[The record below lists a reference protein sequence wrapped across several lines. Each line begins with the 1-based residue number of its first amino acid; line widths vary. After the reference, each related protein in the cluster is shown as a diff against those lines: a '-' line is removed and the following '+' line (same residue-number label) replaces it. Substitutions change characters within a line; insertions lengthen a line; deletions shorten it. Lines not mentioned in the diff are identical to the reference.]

1 MNRPIHVCL
10 ILIGMSITV
19 SGCSLADLDT
29 PDRLERG
36 LVIVLPGIEGPSPAN
51 FNIARGLDDGGVD
64 VAIRVVNWGT
74 DIPGG
79 FMLNLTDFDRNQRV
93 AEEIRDRIL
102 EYKRRYK
109 GRPVHVVGHSGGAGI
124 AILAVER
131 LPKNEPV
138 NHVVLLSAAI
148 SPRHD
153 MRAALQRVT
162 GGIHNFSS
170 KLDVGLLGAGTG
182 TFGTIDRDY
191 GASAGAVGFETPIG
205 MYDDERRLRKKLH
218 EVPWTTDLIIEGHTG
233 GHFGWTA
240 RNIVA
245 KHVAPVICGFKVSAV
260 TPYATSLVAMR
271 MVPSKSVLSQPV
283 R

>member
-1 MNRPIHVCL
+1 MTRSFRILVLL
-10 ILIGMSITV
+10 ISSCCVTG
-19 SGCSLADLDT
+19 GCSLADLDT
-29 PDRLERG
+29 PDRLDRG
-36 LVIVLPGIEGPSPAN
+36 LVLVLPGIEGPSPAN
-51 FNIARGLDDGGVD
+51 FNIARGLDDGGVMA
-64 VAIRVVNWGT
+64 AIRVVNWGT

-79 FMLNLTDFDRNQRV
+79 FLVNLTDLDRNIRV
-93 AEEIRDRIL
+93 AEGIRDNML
-102 EYKRRYK
+102 EYKRRHP
-109 GRPVHVVGHSGGAGI
+109 GRPVHLVGHSGGAGI

-131 LPKNEPV
+131 LPKNQPV
-138 NHVVLLSAAI
+138 DHVVLLAAAI

-153 MRAALQRVT
+153 MRAALQRVS

-205 MYDDERRLRKKLH
+205 MYDDERKLRKKLR
-218 EVPWTTDLIIEGHTG
+218 EIPWTADLALQGHAG

-245 KHVAPVICGFKVSAV
+245 KHIAPI
-260 TPYATSLVAMR
+260 LIR
-271 MVPSKSVLSQPV
+271 
-283 R
+283 